1 MPLIRKRRS
10 QADAEPSPAPT
21 RRRRSP
27 SASEASSVNDDID
40 GDGADGEDGTSSHEQ
55 MVKKLVRLA
64 MASEYS
70 RIPVKRTDI
79 ASKVMAPGT
88 GRLFKRVF
96 DDAQQQLRN
105 VFGME
110 LTELPQ
116 KEKVTVAQKRAA
128 QRAGSQSGGS
138 SSKSYVLIST
148 LPQSYRTP
156 AILTPSRIPTAVDEA
171 AYTGLYTFIVGIIS
185 FSQGGMMAEG
195 KLESALARVNADNY
209 FLNGERTENI
219 LKRMERQGYII
230 KIRERDGGGEET
242 VDYMVGPRGKAEIGE
257 RGVAAMA
264 RRVYA
269 KKDAERD
276 ELERK
281 LVRSLGEV
289 VLEKNRGE
297 RVEEG
302 EAENNEEEEQS

>member
-1 MPLIRKRRS
+1 MPLSRKRRS
-10 QADAEPSPAPT
+10 QTDAEPPPAPT

-27 SASEASSVNDDID
+27 SASEASSVSDDID
-40 GDGADGEDGTSSHEQ
+40 GDGANGEDSASGHDQ

-64 MASEYS
+64 LASEYS

-79 ASKVMAPGT
+79 TSKGT
-88 GRLFKRVF
+88 GRQFKNIF
-96 DDAQQQLRN
+96 KDAQRQLRSL
-105 VFGME
+105 FGME

-116 KEKVTVAQKRAA
+116 KEKITVAQKRAA
-128 QRAGSQSGGS
+128 QRAGTQSNGS
-138 SSKSYVLIST
+138 STKSYVLIST
-148 LPQSYRTP
+148 LPHSYRTP
-156 AILTPSRIPTAVDEA
+156 TILTPSRIPTVSDEA

-185 FSQGGMMAEG
+185 FSQGGMMPEG
-195 KLESALARVNADNY
+195 RLESALARVNADSY

-219 LKRMERQGYII
+219 LKKMERQGYIV
-230 KIRERDGGGEET
+230 KIRERDGGGEES
-242 VDYMVGPRGKAEIGE
+242 VDYTVGPRGKAEIGE
-257 RGVAAMA
+257 RGIADMA

-289 VLEKNRGE
+289 VLERKPSEG
-297 RVEEG
+297 VEETG
-302 EAENNEEEEQS
+302 HDEEGDE